1 MSELPVSQESAKS
14 SRMLNNLTQIG
25 FGVGMLFPLFSIVID
40 LVYHDYSLSPDNLL
54 LLYKNNPLHWIILS
68 APFVLGLTCYLLGK
82 KIKTRE
88 TFLQEVTETE
98 KNQSRLMEEYINE
111 LATGNLSVQVPS
123 EFKNQSLSGIL
134 NTFRDTLY
142 HEKLEAERRLWTNEG
157 LAHFGDI
164 LRNHGNLEELSSS
177 IVSNLARYLK
187 CSQAALFIVQR
198 QDEEI
203 FLELKACYAYER
215 KKYLTKRVDPGQG
228 LLGQCYLEKRTI
240 LLYQVPANY
249 VSITSGLGQATP
261 NCLVLSPL
269 KAEGTVEGVIEVAG
283 FKKLDQHEIAFL
295 EKVCESIAAVYKN
308 IKMNED
314 TRRLLEES
322 QSQAE
327 MMQSQEEEMRQN
339 LEELSATQEEMLRK
353 EKEFTKIIATYK
365 AMYGDIKEAHTI

>member
-1 MSELPVSQESAKS
+1 MSESPVSQENAKT

-25 FGVGMLFPLFSIVID
+25 FGVGMLFPLFSIIID
-40 LVYHDYSLSPDNLL
+40 LIYNNYGLSTDNLL

-68 APFVLGLTCYLLGK
+68 APFVLSLTCYLLGK
-82 KIKTRE
+82 KINARE
-88 TFLQEVTETE
+88 TFLQEVTESE
-98 KNQSRLMEEYINE
+98 KYQAKLMQEYINE

-134 NTFRDTLY
+134 NTFRDNLY

-164 LRNHGNLEELSSS
+164 LRNHRNLEELSSA
-177 IVSNLARYLK
+177 IVSNLARYLR

-198 QDEEI
+198 EDEEV

-269 KAEGTVEGVIEVAG
+269 LAEGTVEGVIEVAG

-308 IKMNED
+308 IKVNEE
-314 TRRLLEES
+314 TRKLLEES

-353 EKEFTKIIATYK
+353 EKEFTKIIC
-365 AMYGDIKEAHTI
+365 HL